1 MNSRSKWNY
10 PSCLRKILWPTQTWP
25 RNFPTAGRKCTY
37 TPLHHPQLDV
47 PLDSCSPL
55 VELDAHLDVVNISIG
70 EKRMERPLTSQCA
83 CLQLCMKQLSHL
95 HGRALWFP
103 TYLSSTSKW
112 DWDWS
117 LHHSRLP
124 ECNILT
130 RLLEK
135 TNRKPQL
142 TVKKTLS
149 QSSKRPWFSMEQH
162 NTKYTILRSLSRRSG
177 WGKLC
182 TCMEN

>member
-1 MNSRSKWNY
+1 MYRMNSRSKWND

-25 RNFPTAGRKCTY
+25 RSFPTAGRKCTY
-37 TPLHHPQLDV
+37 ILLHHPQLDV
-47 PLDSCSPL
+47 PLESCSSL
-55 VELDAHLDVVNISIG
+55 VELDAHLYVVNISID
-70 EKRMERPLTSQCA
+70 EKRIEWPSTSQCA

-103 TYLSSTSKW
+103 TYLSSTWKR

-124 ECNILT
+124 ECNILI

-135 TNRKPQL
+135 TTRKPQL
-142 TVKKTLS
+142 TVKKHYH
-149 QSSKRPWFSMEQH
+149 RAARGHGFPWS
-162 NTKYTILRSLSRRSG
+162 NTILLRSLSRRSG
-177 WGKLC
+177 RGELC
-182 TCMEN
+182 TYMEN